1 MTWQDMPGWHHISS
15 RVMKLSHCNCKQ
27 DAKTWYTGAVAVL
40 AVLLLFSANGCSKKE
55 DPAAVLEQQGW
66 VSDYAGILDPDEKKR
81 ISAALES
88 YEKETCHQV
97 FLLIIP
103 SLAGDNIVEFSQKT
117 ATAWDIG
124 QPGFGNGFLVSIA
137 MQEGS
142 VRIETGS
149 AFEWFIQNGTADK
162 ILKDVM
168 FPMFRQE
175 KFVEGIERG
184 LEEIMTEGRL
194 KPIPADHRPDV
205 CR

>member
-1 MTWQDMPGWHHISS
+1 
-15 RVMKLSHCNCKQ
+15 MKLSHFKRKQ
-27 DAKTWYTGAVAVL
+27 YATAWYTGALAVL
-40 AVLLLFSANGCSKKE
+40 AVLLLFSVNDCRKKE

-66 VSDYAGILDPDEKKR
+66 VSDYAGILNPEEKKR

-88 YEKETCHQV
+88 YEKETCHQI

-103 SLAGDNIVEFSQKT
+103 SLAGENIVEFSQKT
-117 ATAWDIG
+117 ASAWEIG

-137 MQEGS
+137 MQEGT

-149 AFEWFIQNGTADK
+149 AFEWLIENGTADK
-162 ILKDVM
+162 IFQEAM
-168 FPMFRQE
+168 FPLFRQDR
-175 KFVEGIERG
+175 FVEGIERG

-194 KPIPADHRPDV
+194 KPIPDDHRPDI